1 MNDLATFLDYFE
13 KVRGR
18 TMRVAAVIP
27 EEAFETSPLGKGF
40 TFGDLLRHLAGIERR
55 MYAENAAG
63 RISAYDGHEGPR
75 GKEATLAHVA
85 KLHAEAMEIFRS
97 LGDEGFARPCTT
109 PGGAT
114 MATWKWLRLMIEHE
128 AHHRG
133 QIYTYLNVMGIQ
145 TPPLYGLTSEEVK
158 ERSRLSS

>member
-1 MNDLATFLDYFE
+1 MKDLATFLDYFE

-27 EEAFETSPLGKGF
+27 EEAFETSPVGSGF
-40 TFGDLLRHLAGIERR
+40 TFGGLLRHLAGIERE

-63 RISAYDGHEGPR
+63 RQSTYSGHDAVR
-75 GKEATLAHVA
+75 GKTATIEHMER
-85 KLHAEAMEIFRS
+85 LHAEAMEIFRS
-97 LGDEGFARPCTT
+97 IGDEGMLRPCTT
-109 PGGAT
+109 PGGAS

-133 QIYTYLNVMGIQ
+133 QIYTYLQVLGVAAS
-145 TPPLYGLTSEEVK
+145 PVYGLTSEEVR
-158 ERSRLSS
+158 ERSR